1 MFIQIIQGR
10 ISDAAEVK
18 DALDRWVREL
28 APAARGWLG
37 STAGVT
43 GDGTLV
49 AFARFESREAARRNS
64 DRPEQ
69 GQWWIET
76 SKLFTAE
83 VTFHDCAETD
93 TWLGGGSDE
102 AGFVQIMQNRVRD
115 FAGLSGFM
123 RQVDDT
129 AIRTYRPEIIGSVMA
144 VHEDGAGISEAVY
157 FTSEA
162 EARAGESQEMPSE
175 MQGQWEQMMSFYEES
190 EFTYLDLRTP
200 WLYSP

>member
-10 ISDAAEVK
+10 VSDAAEVK
-18 DALDRWVREL
+18 DALDRWVRDL
-28 APAARGWLG
+28 APGANGWLG

-43 GDGTLV
+43 NDGTFV
-49 AFARFESREAARRNS
+49 TFARFESREAARRNS

-83 VTFHDCAETD
+83 VTFHDCTETA
-93 TWLGGGSDE
+93 TWLDGGSDQ

-115 FAGLSGFM
+115 FAGLVNSM
-123 RQVDDT
+123 RQEDNT
-129 AIRTYRPEIIGSVMA
+129 AIRTFRPEIIGSVMA
-144 VHEDGAGISEAVY
+144 VHEDGIGISEAVY

-162 EARAGESQEMPSE
+162 EARAGESKEMPPE
-175 MQGQWEQMMSFYEES
+175 LRGQWEQMMRFYEG
-190 EFTYLDLRTP
+190 EFTYLDLHTP